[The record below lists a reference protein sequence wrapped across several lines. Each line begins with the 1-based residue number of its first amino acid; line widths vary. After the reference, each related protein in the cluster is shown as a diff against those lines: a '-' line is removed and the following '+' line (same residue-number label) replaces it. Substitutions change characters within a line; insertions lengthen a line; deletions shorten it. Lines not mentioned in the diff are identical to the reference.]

1 MKRIISCFSDS
12 LHCLISSKKLDKLVK
27 NNKIDLKFIILVLLS
42 FGLVRV
48 VLEYIWLGII
58 GETYDFAYHPIA
70 TSLGII
76 WYIYFLFALVPL
88 FLGFWFKILYR
99 INSSRKELKKIYV
112 ASMYIW
118 VVYPLVGLLNI
129 IFRSPVQVIDSKFF
143 SFIPFHVLNSYFP
156 LGMVVVTLILYY
168 KFGYIVKKVYKLSFF
183 KSFLAVFLS
192 FCLIYLL
199 AYHWLL
205 HVYRFFLIKP
215 YGEIILLFIS
225 ISFFIYFFMIYL
237 PKIFHSGD
245 ADS

>member
-1 MKRIISCFSDS
+1 MKRIIKCFSDS
-12 LHCLISSKKLDKLVK
+12 LHCLISNKKLNKII
-27 NNKIDLKFIILVLLS
+27 NNKIDLKFIILILLS

-58 GETYDFAYHPIA
+58 GETYDFAYHPIT

-88 FLGFWFKILYR
+88 FLGFWFKMLYR

-129 IFRSPVQVIDSKFF
+129 IFRSPVQVIDSKIF
-143 SFIPFHVLNSYFP
+143 SFIPFHILNSYFP

-168 KFGYIVKKVYKLSFF
+168 KFSYIAKKVYNLSFF

-205 HVYRFFLIKP
+205 QVYRFFLVKP

-225 ISFFIYFFMIYL
+225 ISFLIYFFMIYL
-237 PKIFHSGD
+237 PKIFHLGD
-245 ADS
+245 ANS

>member
-1 MKRIISCFSDS
+1 MKRIIKGFSDS
-12 LHCLISSKKLDKLVK
+12 LHCLISSKKLDKLIK
-27 NNKIDLKFIILVLLS
+27 SNKINLTFIILVLLS

-48 VLEYIWLGII
+48 LLEYIWLGII

-99 INSSRKELKKIYV
+99 INSSKKELRKIYV
-112 ASMYIW
+112 SSTYIW
-118 VVYPLVGLLNI
+118 IVYPLVGLLNI

-143 SFIPFHVLNSYFP
+143 SFIPFHVTNSYFP
-156 LGMVVVTLILYY
+156 WGMVVVTLILYY
-168 KFGYIVKKVYKLSFF
+168 KFSYITKKVYKLSFF

-205 HVYRFFLIKP
+205 HVYRFFLVRP
-215 YGEIILLFIS
+215 YGRIILFFIYL
-225 ISFFIYFFMIYL
+225 SFFIYFFMIYL
-237 PKIFHSGD
+237 PKIFHSRD
-245 ADS
+245 ANR

>member
-1 MKRIISCFSDS
+1 MKKIISCFSDS
-12 LHCLISSKKLDKLVK
+12 IHCLISNKKLNKII

-58 GETYDFAYHPIA
+58 GDTYDFAYHPIT

-88 FLGFWFKILYR
+88 LLGFWFKILYR

-112 ASMYIW
+112 ASVYIW

-143 SFIPFHVLNSYFP
+143 SFIPFYVPNSYFP
-156 LGMVVVTLILYY
+156 IGMVVVTLILYY
-168 KFGYIVKKVYKLSFF
+168 KFSHITKKVYKLSFS
-183 KSFLAVFLS
+183 KSLLAVFLS

-205 HVYRFFLIKP
+205 HVYRFFLVRP
-215 YGEIILLFIS
+215 YGEIILFFIS
-225 ISFFIYFFMIYL
+225 FPFLVYFFMIYL
-237 PKIFHSGD
+237 PKIFHSRNTNG
-245 ADS
+245 